1 MKKRARVSATRPH
14 YAGFHYLRRRGIGR
28 GKGRGKERGRW
39 KGMADDR
46 MGDWTCSVWASLHF
60 LKLPLKRNSK
70 GEKQMVGMA
79 YCIVHIVSNVR

>member
-1 MKKRARVSATRPH
+1 MKKGARVSATRLR
-14 YAGFHYLRRRGIGR
+14 YAGFRYLRRRGR
-28 GKGRGKERGRW
+28 GKGRGRW

-46 MGDWTCSVWASLHF
+46 MGDWTCNVWASLHF
-60 LKLPLKRNSK
+60 LKLALKRNSK